1 MLKKLKSKFVS
12 WLLRG
17 VHIDVLHIGEHSVV
31 VSGTGINMDAQK
43 IENVAEPDSDDDV
56 PRRDTI
62 DSKIAT
68 HEEKTSDVH
77 GVGASTV
84 CSETEADTKVSDH
97 AGLPNAHHNQYG
109 ELIPGGFRVNPGYGT
124 MAAAERVND
133 VLVDNSAY
141 AQLIDEYTQ
150 VDLPETCRLTQF
162 RQYGTAGHN
171 GTGRWKIQYLG
182 IDDNWHDWVTNLPV
196 EVTAGWGDWDSS
208 GGEVTA
214 KAIKLIG
221 TTIDTGA
228 MRNYIFELEAKY

>member
-1 MLKKLKSKFVS
+1 
-12 WLLRG
+12 
-17 VHIDVLHIGEHSVV
+17 
-31 VSGTGINMDAQK
+31 
-43 IENVAEPDSDDDV
+43 
-56 PRRDTI
+56 
-62 DSKIAT
+62 
-68 HEEKTSDVH
+68 
-77 GVGASTV
+77 
-84 CSETEADTKVSDH
+84 
-97 AGLPNAHHNQYG
+97 LPNAHHNQYG